1 MKPSQIGQAALGQ
14 IQLQLPKSTV
24 DTCLRDTTLMSS
36 DDGIFVVV
44 IGSARDWLEKR
55 LLAAINRTLAGSLGR
70 HVLHGCGGD
79 L

>member
-1 MKPSQIGQAALGQ
+1 M
-14 IQLQLPKSTV
+14 
-24 DTCLRDTTLMSS
+24 RDTTLMSS

-44 IGSARDWLEKR
+44 IGSARDWLENR